1 MDIALLILDY
11 LTVLL
16 SIPVA
21 VVVIILIFHTNIRQL
36 MARVA
41 HIRLP
46 GGSEFSVS
54 QLRISEEEPTIA
66 DTPPDLSNAEDL
78 ELPGGLSLPRE
89 QEDQLAQLIRSERS
103 HAALWEYRYLNL
115 FLARTTQVVLDQ
127 LAESG
132 QTTSLKG
139 LDAWL
144 QPFVPEANERDAI
157 LAALHTHR
165 LIEVNE
171 DAVRVTPKG
180 QEYVKRRGPL
190 PTRDGY
196 A

>member
-1 MDIALLILDY
+1 MDISLLILDY
-11 LTVLL
+11 LAVLL

-21 VVVIILIFHTNIRQL
+21 VVVIILIFHTDIRQL

-46 GGSEFSVS
+46 GGSEVSVS
-54 QLRISEEEPTIA
+54 QRRRSEEAPTIA

-115 FLARTTQVVLDQ
+115 FR
-127 LAESG
+127 
-132 QTTSLKG
+132 
-139 LDAWL
+139 
-144 QPFVPEANERDAI
+144 P
-157 LAALHTHR
+157 LHSY
-165 LIEVNE
+165 
-171 DAVRVTPKG
+171 
-180 QEYVKRRGPL
+180 QRR
-190 PTRDGY
+190 
-196 A
+196 